1 MKKTDLSIQLVNFNT
16 AEYLMDCLKTI
27 SNNLKGSNL
36 SFVINILDNNS
47 SDKFF
52 RDFTNLE
59 KFISFLSEIGIRD
72 KTSIYFSDKNLGY
85 GGGHNF
91 LAKKTEG
98 AEFILLL
105 NTDILIQEPGS
116 IERLLCR
123 IKKDESVKVIGP
135 RLFDS
140 KGKTQLWDHGESYGF
155 LAKFLNEIGFGICLK
170 HKEETDCAWVSGA
183 VFLIRKSTFEEIGG
197 FDENF
202 FLYKEE
208 EDLCLRIR
216 RQDRKSKILYYPEVS
231 ICHIG
236 SVVAKKS
243 KFFKKSY
250 KYFLKKHTFGKRN

>member
-1 MKKTDLSIQLVNFNT
+1 MEKIDLSIQLVNYDN
-16 AEYLMDCLKTI
+16 EKYLKECLRTV
-27 SNNLKGSNL
+27 SDNLEDSDL
-36 SFVINILDNNS
+36 SFEINILDNNS
-47 SDKFF
+47 SNKIFQDFPYLEEF
-52 RDFTNLE
+52 RN
-59 KFISFLSEIGIRD
+59 FLSEIGIRD
-72 KTSIYFSDKNLGY
+72 KTNIYFSNKNLGY
-85 GGGHNF
+85 GGGHNL
-91 LAKKTEG
+91 LAKKSHN
-98 AEFILLL
+98 AKFLLLL
-105 NTDILIQEPGS
+105 NTDILIEEEKA
-116 IERLLCR
+116 IEKLICR
-123 IKKDESVKVIGP
+123 IEKDKEIKVIGP
-135 RLFDS
+135 KLYNL
-140 KGKTQLWDHGESYGF
+140 KGKTQLWDHGESRGF

-170 HKEETDCAWVSGA
+170 HKEEADCAWVSGA

-197 FDENF
+197 FDQNF

>member
-1 MKKTDLSIQLVNFNT
+1 MVKKEIFLSILLVNFNT
-16 AEYLMDCLKTI
+16 KRYLMDCLRSILYDLRDSKI
-27 SNNLKGSNL
+27 S
-36 SFVINILDNNS
+36 FEINILDNNS
-47 SDKFF
+47 ED
-52 RDFTNLE
+52 N
-59 KFISFLSEIGIRD
+59 LSEIRD
-72 KTSIYFSDKNLGY
+72 SLPEIENNGKINIYRSTTNLGF
-85 GGGHNF
+85 GGGHNL
-91 LAKKTEG
+91 LAEG
-98 AEFILLL
+98 SAGKYLLLL
-105 NTDILIQEPGS
+105 NPDVVIKEKNS
-116 IERLLCR
+116 IKRLLRR
-123 IKKDESVKVIGP
+123 IEKDSLIKVIGP

-140 KGKTQLWDHGESYGF
+140 KGKTQLWDHGESCGF